1 MQENAKKYYD
11 QHLSSN
17 SFLELFL
24 QKKIPIN
31 IIMNIDGHS
40 YDERRN
46 RFGLSRVYPLP
57 GEKN

>member
-1 MQENAKKYYD
+1 
-11 QHLSSN
+11 L
-17 SFLELFL
+17 
-24 QKKIPIN
+24 PIN